1 MKLFNKHIVL
11 LAISMVVFSSCSK
24 DFLDR
29 EPIDQV
35 TPDNYLW
42 TDADLGAYA
51 LKQYNFQ
58 THGGG
63 LGIWAADNHTDNQVS
78 SGYSTRWIPGE
89 WRVPDHFN
97 NAASDP
103 WYFGDIYNCNYFLE
117 TVIPRYEEDLL
128 TGDKNMV
135 KHYIG
140 EVYFLRAWNYFNK
153 LQSLGDFPIVKET
166 LPDDESILV
175 EASKREP
182 RHKVARFIL
191 EDLDKA
197 LDMLSNSPIGG
208 KNRITKNAAYLLK
221 SRVGLYEASW
231 ETFHAGT
238 AFVPNGP
245 GYPGGTVDY
254 NADQEIAF
262 FLTQSKE
269 ASIAIADQ
277 GLLATNTHVWADGAD
292 KMNNPY
298 FAQFAVE
305 NMDSYP
311 EILFWRDYDID
322 LGIRH
327 SAVFYLRRGG
337 NSGFSRQFVETFL
350 MDNGLPIYANGSGYE
365 GDNSLND
372 VREDRD
378 ERLKL
383 FMMKPNEVL
392 TEGKV
397 SFVDTLPTLPNIT
410 DLAET
415 RAVTGYQ
422 LRKGLSNNWSRD
434 WNQSEEGTPIFRA
447 AEAYLNYIEA
457 SAIENDGVSID
468 SRAAEYWDQ
477 IRQRAGISTSYQ
489 VTVDATDL
497 NKESDWAVYSKGTKV
512 SSLMYN
518 IRRERRVEFMEEG
531 MRMDDLKRWR
541 ALDQLDDWMPEGIN
555 LWESGMYQRYEDAGV
570 NLIADGSGQA
580 NVSAA
585 SRSTYLR
592 PYEIVDSPTNLIYG
606 KGYNWVAAHYLN
618 PIAIVHFRNTST
630 GSGDADTSVI
640 YQNPGWP
647 KVADQGPSM

>member
-1 MKLFNKHIVL
+1 MKLFNKYIIL
-11 LAISMVVFSSCSK
+11 LAIGMVVFSSCSK
-24 DFLDR
+24 DFLDK

-51 LKQYNFQ
+51 LKQYNFL

-63 LGIWAADNHTDNQVS
+63 LGIWAVDNHTDNQAS
-78 SGYSTRWIPGE
+78 AGYSSRWIPGE
-89 WRVPDHFN
+89 WRVPDHYN

-103 WYFGDIYNCNYFLE
+103 WYFGNIYNCNYFLE
-117 TVIPRYEEDLL
+117 TVVPRYEDDLL
-128 TGDKNMV
+128 TGDKNMI

-153 LQSLGDFPIVKET
+153 LQALGDFPIVKET
-166 LPDDESILV
+166 LPDDEALLI
-175 EASKREP
+175 EASKRQP
-182 RHKVARFIL
+182 RHKVARFVL

-197 LDMLSNSPIGG
+197 LDLLSNSPSGG

-231 ETFHAGT
+231 ETYHAGT

-245 GYPGGTVDY
+245 GYPGEAVDY

-269 ASIAIADQ
+269 ASVAIADQ
-277 GLLATNTHVWADGAD
+277 GLLATNTHVWADGAE

-298 FAQFAVE
+298 YAQFAVE

-311 EILFWRDYDID
+311 EILFWRDYNID
-322 LGIRH
+322 LGIPH

-350 MDNGLPIYANGSGYE
+350 MDNGLPIYASGSGYE
-365 GDNSLND
+365 GDTSLND
-372 VREDRD
+372 VRADRD
-378 ERLKL
+378 ERLQL

-392 TEGKV
+392 SEGKV
-397 SFVDTLPTLPNIT
+397 AFVDTLPTLPNIT

-434 WNQSEEGTPIFRA
+434 WNQSQEGSPIFRA

-457 SAIENDGVSID
+457 SAIENGGNSID

-477 IRQRAGISTSYQ
+477 IRQRAGINASYQ
-489 VTVDATDL
+489 ITVDATDL
-497 NKESDWAVYSKGTKV
+497 NKETDWAVYSAGSKV
-512 SSLMYN
+512 SPLLYN

-541 ALDQLDDWMPEGIN
+541 ALDQIDDWMPEGIN
-555 LWESGMYQRYEDAGV
+555 LWDTMYKRYEDAGV

-580 NVSAA
+580 NVSAP

-592 PYEIVDSPTNLIYG
+592 PYEIVDSPTNLLYG
-606 KGYNWVAAHYLN
+606 TGYNWVAAHYLD

-630 GSGDADTSVI
+630 GSGDVNTSVI

-647 KVADQGPSM
+647 TVADQGPKM